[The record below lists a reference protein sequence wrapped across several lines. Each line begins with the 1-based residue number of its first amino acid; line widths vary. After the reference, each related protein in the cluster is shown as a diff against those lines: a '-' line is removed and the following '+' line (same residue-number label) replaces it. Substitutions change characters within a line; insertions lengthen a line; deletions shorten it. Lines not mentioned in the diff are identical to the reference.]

1 MTNPMTTT
9 ELPPATGLHY
19 AADGAIATITLDRP
33 ANRNALGLPGDGDWF
48 AAAAARSNAD
58 PALRCVILE
67 ARGPAFSAG
76 GDLKAMRDRTGVFAG
91 TPADLVDQYRQGIH
105 RLMRAI
111 WSIEV
116 PVIAAVN
123 GPAIGLGNDVACLAD
138 LRIAAAEATFGATFL
153 KVGLVPGD
161 GGAWLLPRVIG
172 QARAAELLFTG
183 RVIDAA
189 TAASWGLVASVVP
202 GAELAARAR
211 ALAEE
216 IAAQPPVVLRMTKR
230 LLRASLTAD
239 FATVME
245 LSAAL
250 QAVAHTTGDHA
261 EALAAF
267 FGKRAPEFTGR

>member
-1 MTNPMTTT
+1 MTHNK
-9 ELPPATGLHY
+9 LPATDGLHY
-19 AADGAIATITLDRP
+19 AAAGAIATITLDRP
-33 ANRNALGLPGDGDWF
+33 ASRNALGLPGDGDWF
-48 AAAAARSNAD
+48 AAAAAAINAD
-58 PALRCVILE
+58 PALRCVIVA

-105 RLMRAI
+105 RLMRAV

-138 LRIAAAEATFGATFL
+138 LRIAAASARFGATFL

-172 QARAAELLFTG
+172 HARAAELLYTG
-183 RVIDAA
+183 RVIDADTALAWGMVA
-189 TAASWGLVASVVP
+189 TVVP
-202 GAELAARAR
+202 DPELADRAR
-211 ALAEE
+211 ALADEV
-216 IAAQPPVVLRMTKR
+216 AAQPPLVLRMTKR

-267 FGKRAPEFTGR
+267 FGKRAPDFTGR